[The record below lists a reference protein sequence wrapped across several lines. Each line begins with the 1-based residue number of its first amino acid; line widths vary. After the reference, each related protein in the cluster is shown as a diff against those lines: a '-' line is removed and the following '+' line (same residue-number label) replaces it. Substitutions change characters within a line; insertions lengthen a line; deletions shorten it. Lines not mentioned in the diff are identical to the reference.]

1 MVDRKAILQLTERA
15 IMRDRNMTHGKPE
28 DTFKMIA
35 DLWSVYLRIKVTPS
49 DVAIMQ
55 GLLKIARSKHNPTN
69 ADNYVDLAGY
79 AACAAEVAG
88 AV

>member
-1 MVDRKAILQLTERA
+1 MVDRKVILQLAERA
-15 IMRDRNMTHGKPE
+15 INGNPE

-35 DLWSVYLRIKVTPS
+35 DFWSVYLGVAITPA

-55 GLLKIARSKHNPTN
+55 GLLKVARSKHNPTN
-69 ADNYVDLAGY
+69 SGNYVDLAGY